1 MQIFWDSV
9 EVSGVLSPP
18 LTEPHPETA
27 IYTGLGDST
36 VTTLGAEIFARA
48 YGAVIV
54 DAEKIPRPFG
64 LASVQTAD
72 VSKGDGHMMPFPLES
87 PPSLLNESTVLF
99 TEILY
104 EKEWESIR
112 FSSMTSSK
120 AKEENGILPN
130 DVHWCTR
137 LDPTLQRQLNMFIRE
152 GLFVNTC
159 QVDGCIR
166 PNATC

>member
-1 MQIFWDSV
+1 MQMFWDGV

-54 DAEKIPRPFG
+54 DAENIPRPFG
-64 LASVQTAD
+64 LASAQTAD
-72 VSKGDGHMMPFPLES
+72 LSKGDGHMVPFPLES
-87 PPSLLNESTVLF
+87 PPSLLNESTSLF
-99 TEILY
+99 IEILY
-104 EKEWESIR
+104 EKEWRSIR
-112 FSSMTSSK
+112 FSSITSSK
-120 AKEENGILPN
+120 AKERNGILPN

-137 LDPTLQRQLNMFIRE
+137 LDPTLQHQLNMFIRE
-152 GLFVNTC
+152 GLFVDAC
-159 QVDGCIR
+159 QVNGCIR